1 MVVRG
6 IEGVPAEDA
15 VGDTQE
21 MLRMQVGELHAATA
35 IQNAT
40 TAVKRKNHMQKRVRV
55 AAEADRHECRSS
67 SSHKVGVL
75 RGAIVGFERV
85 VCNQQ
90 VPHDRVGDHT
100 PPAMAVGEDPRPCSP
115 STRRMTRTSAGDTER
130 EKQEKKWVRMRGGEM
145 ERRGEVR

>member
-90 VPHDRVGDHT
+90 VLHDRIGHHT
-100 PPAMAVGEDPRPCSP
+100 PQAMAVCEDSRPCSP
-115 STRRMTRTSAGDTER
+115 STSGMTRTSAR
-130 EKQEKKWVRMRGGEM
+130 ETRREVSQNQGWRDGKKR
-145 ERRGEVR
+145 